1 MQPDDR
7 DAAQLWDMLQAA
19 RDAHEIASQSSFEEL
34 VADKKTQLALAKA
47 VELVGE
53 AAARLSPE
61 FRDASHIEWHPIIG
75 MRNRLV
81 HDYWRINF
89 VILWDVVT
97 NEIPVLIDDL
107 ERVLPEPPAEPGS
120 VGK

>member
-1 MQPDDR
+1 MRPDDR

-19 RDAHEIASQSSFEEL
+19 RDAELIARDLSFDDL
-34 VADKKTQLALAKA
+34 VADRKTQLALAKA

-53 AAARLSPE
+53 AASRVSPP
-61 FRDASHIEWHPIIG
+61 FRDSTPDVEWHPIIG

-89 VILWDVVT
+89 AILWDVVA
-97 NEIPVLIDDL
+97 NEIPPLIRTL
-107 ERVLPEPPAEPGS
+107 ERLTPDPPQS
-120 VGK
+120 K